1 MKVAI
6 HQPNFLPWPGYFHK
20 YDQCDLMV
28 HMDTAQHVRR
38 DFDQRNWIHTPE
50 GRKRRITVHIS
61 GANRSSQPLNRV
73 GLANDNWRRE
83 LQNLLYNSYHR
94 APFYQPHAEALLG
107 IIDHDWP
114 ALAELNLALI
124 AYLKDAL
131 GIGTSSILLS
141 SLGADLG
148 QRNEQL
154 INICHQVDADTY
166 LSGQGARDFLDEK
179 QFRRAGIKVEF
190 QDYTPAKYPQ
200 IHSPF
205 IPNLSVIDLLFNTGP
220 QARKYLLG
228 GSVAAT

>member
-50 GRKRRITVHIS
+50 GHKKRITVHLS
-61 GANRSSQPLNRV
+61 GANRSSQPLNQV
-73 GLANDNWRRE
+73 SLAQDNWRRK
-83 LQNLLYNSYHR
+83 LHNLVYNSYHR
-94 APFYQPHAEALLG
+94 APFYQPHAGALLE
-107 IIDHDWP
+107 IINRDWP
-114 ALAELNLALI
+114 SLADLNLALI

-131 GIGTSSILLS
+131 GIRTPSLLLS
-141 SLGADLG
+141 AMGTDLG
-148 QRNEQL
+148 HRNQQL
-154 INICHQVDADTY
+154 INICHYLDADTY
-166 LSGQGARDFLDEK
+166 LSGQGARAYLDQK
-179 QFRRAGIKVEF
+179 QFHRAGLKVEF
-190 QDYTPAKYPQ
+190 QDYTPVKYPQ

-220 QARKYLLG
+220 EVRYYLLG
-228 GSVAAT
+228 GGIDAI